1 MGPVITN
8 FVYKGIED
16 ALHYSSYYSDILT
29 SYKTDFDSV
38 IRSDGSYWTVEFTI
52 YDSRGG
58 KDISR
63 NSKGTRYLSES
74 SSEDGPNPI

>member
-8 FVYKGIED
+8 FVYNNVED
-16 ALHYSSYYSDILT
+16 ALHYSSYYSDILI

-38 IRSDGSYWTVEFTI
+38 ISTDGSCWKVEFTI

-74 SSEDGPNPI
+74 SSEDGPNSV